1 MKRWCLSGL
10 CCLSVQGFAIVM
22 PLPPVPENPATTT
35 SSTTATAAT
44 DASAAVGGKNTAKTQ
59 ALLDQ
64 LFNKTTYKDFAE
76 QTPLE
81 WTAGDTP

>member
-10 CCLSVQGFAIVM
+10 CCLSVQGFAIVT
-22 PLPPVPENPATTT
+22 PLPPVPENPTN

-64 LFNKTTYKDFAE
+64 LFNKADYKDFAE

-81 WTAGDTP
+81 WTAGDAP